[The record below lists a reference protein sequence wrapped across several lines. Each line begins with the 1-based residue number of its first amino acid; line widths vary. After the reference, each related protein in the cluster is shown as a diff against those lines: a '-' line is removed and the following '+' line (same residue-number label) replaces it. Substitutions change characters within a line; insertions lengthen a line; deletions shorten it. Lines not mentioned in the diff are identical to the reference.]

1 MQSSASKRGRLQI
14 GQPCKNTKDV
24 IVSACN
30 CSFHT
35 SSRNVEIDPTVI
47 PEAQKWARRKTL
59 MGSKSSVGLNRIDT
73 LESSKLAGETVRGEV
88 KLLKFLALLDFICYK
103 TPYAASHFNVNQSV
117 LKKLVINHLPLI
129 VGKEDAAANSQRL
142 IAIVSG
148 KQEKPASLIWV
159 TNRQQVSI
167 FSVGARAKRGFY
179 FPRGARSGVFILKP
193 RGARGFLTFFCF

>member
-1 MQSSASKRGRLQI
+1 MQSSASKRARLQI

-24 IVSACN
+24 IVSTCS

-47 PEAQKWARRKTL
+47 PEAQKWARRKIL

-159 TNRQQVSI
+159 TNRQQVRI
-167 FSVGARAKRGFY
+167 FFRA
-179 FPRGARSGVFILKP
+179 PRG
-193 RGARGFLTFFCF
+193 GFLF